1 MTITICRSAALII
14 VDVQKDFCP
23 GGALHVPD
31 GDAVV
36 PILNEYILRFKKA
49 EAPVFAT
56 RDWHPPNHM
65 SFRPYGGPW
74 PPHCVQGTD
83 GAEFHSGLRLPKD
96 VIVISKGTTGE
107 NEGYSGFEGTDLE
120 FRLRAVG
127 VKTLFIGG
135 LATDYCVRATALDAL
150 SRGFK
155 VALLVDAV
163 RGIDSKNS
171 QKAIDEILRRG
182 GQVATLS
189 EFES

>member
-23 GGALHVPD
+23 GGALPVPD

-74 PPHCVQGTD
+74 PTHCVQGTD